1 VAEAKLRPDI
11 GSGLGHVRVAKEETV
26 PWCGGSRPE
35 ATPEQRRL
43 ARPIRPEDGR
53 DRAGP
58 DRKADLAQHHVP
70 VVSGLKVAQFPHGR
84 YLAIFGRRS
93 SAPISSVPRQ
103 AARTSSL
110 EMADEDLVLS
120 EVDAD
125 GVATVTLNRPERRN
139 AWTAAMEVR

>member
-11 GSGLGHVRVAKEETV
+11 GPALS
-26 PWCGGSRPE
+26 
-35 ATPEQRRL
+35 
-43 ARPIRPEDGR
+43 
-53 DRAGP
+53 
-58 DRKADLAQHHVP
+58 HHVP
-70 VVSGLKVAQFPHGR
+70 VVSGLNVAQSQHGR

-110 EMADEDLVLS
+110 EMADEDLVVS

-125 GVATVTLNRPERRN
+125 GVATVTLNRPQRRN
-139 AWTAAMEVR
+139 AWTAAMEVRYFDVLREADADPAVRVAVLTGAGTSFCPGIDMARPPRWPGGG

>member
-1 VAEAKLRPDI
+1 VQREILADGQRRVDPLALGDVAEAKLRPDI
-11 GSGLGHVRVAKEETV
+11 G
-26 PWCGGSRPE
+26 
-35 ATPEQRRL
+35 L
-43 ARPIRPEDGR
+43 A
-53 DRAGP
+53 
-58 DRKADLAQHHVP
+58 LSHHVP
-70 VVSGLKVAQFPHGR
+70 VVSGLNVAQFQHGR

-120 EVDAD
+120 EVDAAS
-125 GVATVTLNRPERRN
+125 VATVTLNRPERRN